1 MSFLTCTINGFD
13 IFTIY
18 VFFTT
23 NYLFFPT
30 YYYCGEF
37 TIDVTIMQAQEL
49 LEARKERGTEIAH
62 NNHIKKSEKG
72 WLVHS
77 QTSDA
82 SYIVQF
88 SEFDHTHS
96 CDCPDYQ
103 YRKIKCKHIFAV
115 ELIVTE
121 EIDELGKVTQ
131 TVTKKVSYT
140 QDWQAYDHAQIHQ
153 KELFMQLLQDV
164 CRRVPQPEYTFGR
177 PKLPLSDMVF
187 LSALKVF
194 STFSL
199 RRFLTDAEIAKE
211 RGYIENVPT
220 YVSVA
225 HYMENP
231 DVTPIIKELITVTSL
246 PLTSVE
252 TDFTIDS
259 SGFGTSR
266 FVKWFD
272 HKYGKEVDTRAWV
285 KAHLIC
291 GVKTNIVT
299 AVELTMTNE
308 HDTKF
313 LPELVFQTAQNFNV
327 KEVSGDKAYSS
338 RKNLQLIG
346 DLGATPYIP
355 FRKGTTGLSKGSTM
369 WKKMYHYFEFKNEE
383 FLEHYHKRSN
393 AETTFHMIKSKFGDS
408 VRSKTEVA
416 QVNEVLLKVLCH
428 NICVVIQEMFELGLD
443 ISSLFPIGNK
453 LT

>member
-1 MSFLTCTINGFD
+1 MI
-13 IFTIY
+13 
-18 VFFTT
+18 
-23 NYLFFPT
+23 
-30 YYYCGEF
+30 
-37 TIDVTIMQAQEL
+37 AQEL
-49 LEARKERGTEIAH
+49 LEARKERGLNIAKTCKITK
-62 NNHIKKSEKG
+62 NGNG
-72 WLVHS
+72 WIVPS
-77 QTSDA
+77 QSNGATYD
-82 SYIVQF
+82 VEF
-88 SEFDHTHS
+88 SEFEHKHS
-96 CDCPDYQ
+96 CTCADYQ

-121 EIDELGKVTQ
+121 EIDGYGTVTQ

-140 QDWQAYDHAQIHQ
+140 QDWKAYDHAQIHQ

-164 CRRVPQPEYTFGR
+164 CSRVPQPEYTFGR

-194 STFSL
+194 TTFSL
-199 RRFLTDAEIAKE
+199 RRFLADAEIAKE
-211 RGYIENVPT
+211 RGYIEKVPT

-231 DVTPIIKELITVTSL
+231 DVTPVIKELIKLTSL
-246 PLTSVE
+246 PLTTVE
-252 TDFTIDS
+252 CDFTIDS

-285 KAHLIC
+285 KAHLVC

-299 AVELTMTNE
+299 AVQLTMTNE

-313 LPELVFQTAQNFNV
+313 LPELVMQTAQNFTV

-338 RKNLQLIG
+338 RANLELINE
-346 DLGATPYIP
+346 LGAVPYIP
-355 FRKGTTGLSKGSTM
+355 FKKGTTGRAKNAPT

-428 NICVVIQEMFELGLD
+428 NICVVIQEMFELGIEPD
-443 ISSLFPIGNK
+443 FFSA
-453 LT
+453 

>member
-1 MSFLTCTINGFD
+1 
-13 IFTIY
+13 
-18 VFFTT
+18 
-23 NYLFFPT
+23 
-30 YYYCGEF
+30 
-37 TIDVTIMQAQEL
+37 
-49 LEARKERGTEIAH
+49 
-62 NNHIKKSEKG
+62 
-72 WLVHS
+72 
-77 QTSDA
+77 
-82 SYIVQF
+82 
-88 SEFDHTHS
+88 
-96 CDCPDYQ
+96 
-103 YRKIKCKHIFAV
+103 
-115 ELIVTE
+115 
-121 EIDELGKVTQ
+121 
-131 TVTKKVSYT
+131 
-140 QDWQAYDHAQIHQ
+140 
-153 KELFMQLLQDV
+153 
-164 CRRVPQPEYTFGR
+164 
-177 PKLPLSDMVF
+177 
-187 LSALKVF
+187 
-194 STFSL
+194 
-199 RRFLTDAEIAKE
+199 
-211 RGYIENVPT
+211 
-220 YVSVA
+220 
-225 HYMENP
+225 MENP

>member
-1 MSFLTCTINGFD
+1 
-13 IFTIY
+13 
-18 VFFTT
+18 
-23 NYLFFPT
+23 
-30 YYYCGEF
+30 
-37 TIDVTIMQAQEL
+37 MQAQEL
-49 LEARKERGTEIAH
+49 LDARKARGLEIAQPGKV
-62 NNHIKKSEKG
+62 KKNCNG
-72 WLVHS
+72 WVVPS
-77 QTSDA
+77 QSNGTL
-82 SYIVQF
+82 YNVEF
-88 SEFDHTHS
+88 SEFEHKHS

-121 EIDELGKVTQ
+121 EINEQGIVTQ

-140 QDWQAYDHAQIHQ
+140 QDWQAYDQAQTHQ
-153 KELFMQLLQDV
+153 KELFMQLLRDV
-164 CRRVPQPEYTFGR
+164 SSTIPQPEYTFGR
-177 PKLPLSDMVF
+177 PKLPLADMVF
-187 LSALKVF
+187 ASAFKVF

-199 RRFLTDAEIAKE
+199 RRFTTDMQIAKE
-211 RGYIENVPT
+211 RGLIERVPHFT
-220 YVSVA
+220 SVGN
-225 HYMENP
+225 YMENP
-231 DVTPIIKELITVTSL
+231 ELTPIIKELITVTSL
-246 PLTSVE
+246 ALASVE
-252 TDFTIDS
+252 NDFTIDS

-285 KAHLIC
+285 KAHLVC

-299 AVELTMTNE
+299 AVELTMGNE

-313 LPELVFQTAQNFNV
+313 LPELVMQTAQNFTV

-338 RKNLQLIG
+338 RANLELINE
-346 DLGATPYIP
+346 LGAVPYIP
-355 FRKGTTGLSKGSTM
+355 FKKNTTGRAKNAPT
-369 WKKMYHYFEFKNEE
+369 WKKMYHYFEFRNEE

-428 NICVVIQEMFELGLD
+428 NICVVIHEMFELG
-443 ISSLFPIGNK
+443 IEPNFFSI
-453 LT
+453 